1 MFDKFING
9 VSYQTMIMGF
19 IGFLVL
25 LIGCMMYF
33 MKDTLFPS
41 KQVTFDPVVTE
52 KEVITKDSDDFFPS
66 KTFTG
71 AKPGYVFKRGD
82 LGQGYYI
89 DNVR

>member
-41 KQVTFDPVVTE
+41 
-52 KEVITKDSDDFFPS
+52 
-66 KTFTG
+66 
-71 AKPGYVFKRGD
+71 
-82 LGQGYYI
+82 
-89 DNVR
+89 N

>member
-71 AKPGYVFKRGD
+71 AKPGYVFKLGD
-82 LGQGYYI
+82 QGQGYYI
-89 DNVR
+89 DNI

>member
-33 MKDTLFPS
+33 MKDPLFPS
-41 KQVTFDPVVTE
+41 KQVLSPRKKLPLRIVM
-52 KEVITKDSDDFFPS
+52 IFFHQKHS
-66 KTFTG
+66 Q
-71 AKPGYVFKRGD
+71 
-82 LGQGYYI
+82 GQNQ
-89 DNVR
+89 DTSLN